1 MEKVDVLP
9 VDDGGELVV
18 FVELGL
24 PGTPVVAGAPVLGE
38 PAHLRDRNAV
48 VQACAGE
55 LVGPSGTNQPLV
67 QVVQL
72 GLRNLDAEGPDVL
85 ADVAHE
91 WISLIGG
98 RYAFFVRSS

>member
-1 MEKVDVLP
+1 MDALP
-9 VDDGGELVV
+9 VHHSGELVV

-38 PAHLRDRNAV
+38 PAHLCERYAV
-48 VQACAGE
+48 IQACAGE
-55 LVGPSGTNQPLV
+55 LVGPSGTNEPLV

-72 GLRNLDAEGPDVL
+72 GLRNLDAEGPDLL

-98 RYAFFVRSS
+98 RFAFLVRSS